1 MRTFEIGKRYNEGAA
16 VFEIVARTNKT
27 VTFVRVQHSGRFNER
42 KSETKK
48 AKILNWDSREVF
60 MVSDYTV
67 EA

>member
-1 MRTFEIGKRYNEGAA
+1 MRTFEIGKRYNDGVA

-27 VTFVRVQHSGRFNER
+27 VTFVRVQHSGRCNER